1 MQGFGTIVVSDN
13 CTINYEIPNAF
24 TVELEIISPSS
35 MTNYNKDKISEVI
48 TPDFSLKVGE
58 SITLSYGNKES
69 RFFIYSIDYIA
80 KRKYRF
86 FTTKITKARH
96 FIMPCLGKTKDFW
109 HYNTWLHNCYIGLD
123 TNDIVVAYRFG
134 KNPKYLE
141 FENSL
146 RQYPNYFMTSEPTY
160 DLTCFHFRIPKE
172 HKKDIELFIEG
183 KYSQFSRLLKSKIMK
198 FHGFTEDGQTWKILN
213 KDSSLREQ
221 MELKFGMPVHKDLDL
236 FDIPDIKEEMLI
248 L

>member
-35 MTNYNKDKISEVI
+35 MTNYVNNKIEEI
-48 TPDFSLKVGE
+48 FTPDFSLKVGGN
-58 SITLSYGNKES
+58 IKLSYGNKES
-69 RFFIYSIDYIA
+69 VFFVNSIEYIS
-80 KRKYRF
+80 KNRYRF
-86 FTTKITKARH
+86 FSTKITKARH
-96 FIMPCLGKTKDFW
+96 FIMPCLGKNKDFW
-109 HYNTWLHNCYIGLD
+109 HYDTWLHNCYIGPD
-123 TNDIVVAYRFG
+123 TNDIVLVYRFG

-146 RQYPNYFMTSEPTY
+146 RNYPNYFMTSEPTY

-183 KYSQFSRLLKSKIMK
+183 KYSNFSEKLKNKILN
-198 FHGFTEDGQTWKILN
+198 FHGFKPFGKTWKILY
-213 KDSSLREQ
+213 KDSKLREQ
-221 MELKFGMPVHKDLDL
+221 MELDFGVVIHKDLDL
-236 FDIPDIKEEMLI
+236 FDIPVLTEEILI

>member
-35 MTNYNKDKISEVI
+35 MTKYDKDKIVEVL
-48 TPDFSLKVGE
+48 TPNFSLKVGE
-58 SITLSYGNKES
+58 SIKLSYGNKES
-69 RFFIYSIDYIA
+69 TFFIRNIEHVS
-80 KRKYRF
+80 KNRYRF
-86 FTTKITKARH
+86 FSTKITKARH

-109 HYNTWLHNCYIGLD
+109 HYDTWLHNCYIGPD
-123 TNDIVVAYRFG
+123 TNDIVLVYRFG

-160 DLTCFHFRIPKE
+160 DLTCFHFRVPKE
-172 HKKDIELFIEG
+172 HEEDIKLFIEG
-183 KYSQFSRLLKSKIMK
+183 KYSNFSEKLKTKILNFHK
-198 FHGFTEDGQTWKILN
+198 FEPFGKTWKILY
-213 KDSSLREQ
+213 KDSKLREQ
-221 MELKFGMPVHKDLDL
+221 MELDFGVVIHKDLDL
-236 FDIPDIKEEMLI
+236 FDIPNIKEEILML
-248 L
+248 